1 MGITRSCSDRGR
13 DAASLLRHTA
23 FRFALSDGE
32 VDMNPVKFNRLQLF
46 RNKPGD
52 AGVPDMP
59 LPVHEPC
66 YERAKTALLHQFNS
80 EPHWHARPSYGRLI
94 RHDGSE
100 IATIRVTGPET
111 VEFAR

>member
-1 MGITRSCSDRGR
+1 
-13 DAASLLRHTA
+13 
-23 FRFALSDGE
+23 
-32 VDMNPVKFNRLQLF
+32 MNPVKFNRLQLF